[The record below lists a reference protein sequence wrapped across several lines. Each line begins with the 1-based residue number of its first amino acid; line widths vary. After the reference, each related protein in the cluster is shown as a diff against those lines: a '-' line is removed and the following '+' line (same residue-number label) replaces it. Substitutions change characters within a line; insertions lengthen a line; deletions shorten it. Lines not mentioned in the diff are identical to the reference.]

1 MGRRHRPDHRQLGI
15 GDPDAMMSA
24 THQLALQPA
33 FPELVRTSRLQ
44 AGLTQQQL
52 ADLSALSVRAVRDLE
67 AGRVRRP
74 RRDTVRLL
82 ADALRLGPEGTSALI
97 GAAVREAA
105 MPGPAARPETLLG
118 RATEL
123 ATLQELLIAGD
134 QRLISVV
141 GLPGAGKSRLA
152 EETARRCELLGWAV
166 GREPAQLPGND
177 HRVRLLVLDTPNLA
191 GQPART
197 GSTAELVTGLQLA
210 EPALRI
216 LHCSVAPLGV
226 PDEHVLP
233 LAGLPVPARA
243 GRLAEEPAVAL
254 FLSHARRARP
264 GLEPRP
270 DELAQIAEVC
280 RLIDGM
286 PAAIGNAADWSL
298 VLSWP
303 QLVHAAR
310 ADPLGI
316 ASPPS
321 QPGTTA
327 WQHAVRAAV
336 AGLGPDRSALLA
348 ELAADRRGWTL
359 ELLCQH
365 LDRPPV
371 ELAKCLHPLTLRGLV
386 SCRRTTAGPTF
397 QVPHLVSRALAGSST
412 TWNSL
417 S

>member
-1 MGRRHRPDHRQLGI
+1 MSTTRQL
-15 GDPDAMMSA
+15 A
-24 THQLALQPA
+24 QRPA
-33 FPELVRTSRLQ
+33 FPELVRSSRLQ

-67 AGRVRRP
+67 AGRVRQP

-82 ADALRLGPEGTSALI
+82 ADALRLGPEATSALI
-97 GAAVREAA
+97 GAAVCDVAV
-105 MPGPAARPETLLG
+105 PGPADRPETLLG

-166 GREPAQLPGND
+166 GREPARLPGND
-177 HRVRLLVLDTPNLA
+177 HRMRLLVLDPPDPA
-191 GQPART
+191 GT
-197 GSTAELVTGLQLA
+197 GSLAELIAGLRLA
-210 EPALRI
+210 EPGLRI
-216 LHCSVAPLGV
+216 LHCALAPLGV
-226 PDEHVLP
+226 PGEHVLP
-233 LAGLPVPARA
+233 LAGLPTPART

-264 GLEPRP
+264 GLEPQP

-280 RLIDGM
+280 RLLDSL

-303 QLVHAAR
+303 QLLHAAQT
-310 ADPLGI
+310 DPLGI

-321 QPGTTA
+321 QPDATA

-336 AGLGPDRSALLA
+336 AGLGPDQSALLA

-359 ELLCQH
+359 ELLCQRLH
-365 LDRPPV
+365 RPPV
-371 ELAKCLHPLTLRGLV
+371 ELAKCLHPLTLRGLL

-397 QVPHLVSRALAGSST
+397 QVPHLVSRALTGSSAS
-412 TWNSL
+412 WDSP